1 MPRMPRLLAALALG
15 LLCQGALA
23 ASPKPPSASTT
34 PAEPAVPGSKYV
46 EPCACSGGQRLV
58 MTQAL
63 VFNCECGAMKCV
75 VTAVAANNAKDS
87 PAPTLV
93 CR

>member
-1 MPRMPRLLAALALG
+1 MSRISRVFSALALG
-15 LLCQGALA
+15 LLCQAALA
-23 ASPKPPSASTT
+23 ASPKPPSASTA
-34 PAEPAVPGSKYV
+34 PADPPAQSGKYV
-46 EPCACSGGQRLV
+46 EPCACSAGQSLAP
-58 MTQAL
+58 TQAV

-87 PAPTLV
+87 AAPNLV

>member
-1 MPRMPRLLAALALG
+1 MTRLPAALIMA
-15 LLCQGALA
+15 LLCQTGLA
-23 ASPKPPSASTT
+23 ATPQPPAASTT
-34 PAEPAVPGSKYV
+34 PVNAPPAAARYV
-46 EPCACSGGQRLV
+46 EPCACSSGQPLTA
-58 MTQAL
+58 TQAL

-87 PAPTLV
+87 PAPSLV